1 MSRRNR
7 LTGLTGLLIAGSLSL
22 LGSRMTMVALP
33 WLVLVTTGSP
43 AKTGLVGAAELL
55 PYVLACALGG
65 PLIDRVGGR
74 RISIIADSLSL
85 VTVGAIPLLHNTGRL
100 GFPAL
105 MALVAV
111 AGLLRGFGDTAK
123 RGAMFPQ
130 VVTASGVE
138 MTRAASLVDGF
149 SRAAGLIGAIL
160 AGPLIVWLGD
170 ASDVLFV
177 DAISFGVCAILV
189 GLLVRVPGKVVKDDD
204 EPEAYSAALRAGL
217 GFLRG
222 DRLVLGLIVMLF
234 FTNMLDQGFSAVLVP
249 LWARDIFGSPAGIAL
264 VGGSF
269 GLGAVLGNIAFTVLA
284 PRLPRWALFSVGFLI
299 AGAPRYFVLA
309 YGAPGWAI
317 VALGLINGVA
327 IAAINPILSAVLYER
342 VPERLQAR
350 VQGLGSAV
358 GFAGMP
364 LGALMAGWLG
374 EYGVQVALLVSGV
387 IYLLST
393 LAPFVGKFWREMDAR
408 PQVVRQAAP
417 VPEGA
422 SIS

>member
-1 MSRRNR
+1 MNRMSR

-43 AKTGLVGAAELL
+43 AKTGIVGAAELL

-74 RISIIADSLSL
+74 RISIIADTLSL
-85 VTVGAIPLLHNTGRL
+85 VAVGAIPLLHDTGQL

-105 MALVAV
+105 LILVAV

-130 VVTASGVE
+130 VVAASGVE
-138 MTRAASLVDGF
+138 MTRAASLVDGL
-149 SRAAGLIGAIL
+149 SRAAGLIGGIL

-170 ASDVLFV
+170 AADVLLV
-177 DAISFGVCAILV
+177 DAVSFGVCAILI
-189 GLLVRVPGKVVKDDD
+189 GLLVRVPGKAVKEHD
-204 EPEAYSAALRAGL
+204 EPEAYFAALRAGL
-217 GFLRG
+217 RFLRG
-222 DRLVLGLIVMLF
+222 DQLVLGLTVMLF

-249 LWARDIFGSPAGIAL
+249 LWARDIFGSPVGIAL

-269 GLGAVLGNIAFTVLA
+269 GLGAVLGNIAFTMLA
-284 PRLPRWALFSVGFLI
+284 PRLPRWAMFSFGFLI

-317 VALGLINGVA
+317 VALGLIDGVA

-342 VPERLQAR
+342 VPEHLQAR

-374 EYGVQVALLVSGV
+374 EYSAQTGLFVSGV
-387 IYLLST
+387 IYLLGT
-393 LAPFVGKFWREMDAR
+393 LAPFVGKFWREMDIR
-408 PQVVRQAAP
+408 PVLVPQVAAP
-417 VPEGA
+417 EATSV
-422 SIS
+422 S